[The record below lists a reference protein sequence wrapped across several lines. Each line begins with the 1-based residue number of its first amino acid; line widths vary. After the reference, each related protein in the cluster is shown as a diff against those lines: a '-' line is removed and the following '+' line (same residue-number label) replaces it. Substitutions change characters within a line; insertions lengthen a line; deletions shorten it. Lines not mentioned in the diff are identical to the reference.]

1 MYGKGYTSK
10 SSSGVLV
17 SALVMTRVTLLLVA
31 ALSVALSVVGCNRP
45 EETTEAEPE
54 LPAGEPAESDPLRQG
69 FTQNPDPDTPGLP
82 PPIPPFL
89 NDAERAAA
97 RMMTAEITEE
107 DAIEAQRE
115 LEALVE
121 AFESEP
127 GPELVDRLRET
138 ALGLAKRGR
147 ILHVGTDRLYAD
159 YLFPNPEADADA
171 NYKGKLVV
179 LTGRI
184 APSNMKDFAD
194 GFKLIEQNPYVHDP
208 LLLATD
214 YELSFVECRLAQPRF
229 QLLRDWQP
237 IHFIAEVEGKKASDV
252 ILGRCIVL

>member
-1 MYGKGYTSK
+1 
-10 SSSGVLV
+10 
-17 SALVMTRVTLLLVA
+17 MTRVTLLLCT
-31 ALSVALSVVGCNRP
+31 SLSVVGCNRP
-45 EETTEAEPE
+45 EETTAAEPE
-54 LPAGEPAESDPLRQG
+54 LHAGKPAESNPLRQG

-97 RMMTAEITEE
+97 RMLTAEITEA

-115 LEALVE
+115 LEVLVE
-121 AFESEP
+121 AFEREP
-127 GPELVDRLRET
+127 RSELVDQLRET
-138 ALGLAKRGR
+138 ALGLAKRGH
-147 ILHVGTDRLYAD
+147 ILQLGTDTLYAD
-159 YLFPNPEADADA
+159 YLFPNSEADADG

-184 APSNMKDFAD
+184 APLNMKDFAD

-214 YELSFVECRLAQPRF
+214 YELSFVECRLAQPWF

-252 ILGRCIVL
+252 MLGRCIVL

>member
-1 MYGKGYTSK
+1 MIR
-10 SSSGVLV
+10 
-17 SALVMTRVTLLLVA
+17 ATLLLGA
-31 ALSVALSVVGCNRP
+31 ALIMFGCDRP
-45 EETTEAEPE
+45 EATKTAEPE
-54 LPAGEPAESDPLRQG
+54 FHAGEPAQSNPLRQG

-82 PPIPPFL
+82 PPIAPFL
-89 NDAERAAA
+89 DDAERAAA
-97 RMMTAEITEE
+97 RMMTAEITEA

-121 AFESEP
+121 AFEREP
-127 GPELVDRLRET
+127 SSELVDQLRAT
-138 ALGLAKRGR
+138 ALGLAKRGHIR
-147 ILHVGTDRLYAD
+147 HVGTDTLYAD
-159 YLFPNPEADADA
+159 YLFPSSEAEADAS
-171 NYKGKLVV
+171 YKGKFVV

-184 APSNMKDFAD
+184 APQNMKDFAD

-252 ILGRCIVL
+252 MLGRCIVL

>member
-1 MYGKGYTSK
+1 
-10 SSSGVLV
+10 
-17 SALVMTRVTLLLVA
+17 MTRVTPLLGA
-31 ALSVALSVVGCNRP
+31 AMSVVLIFVGCNRP
-45 EETTEAEPE
+45 EETKPAEPE
-54 LPAGEPAESDPLRQG
+54 YRVGEPAESDPLRQG

-89 NDAERAAA
+89 DDAERAAA
-97 RMMTAEITEE
+97 RMMIAEITEA

-121 AFESEP
+121 AFEREP
-127 GPELVDRLRET
+127 SSALVDQLRET
-138 ALGLAKRGR
+138 ALGLAKRGH
-147 ILHVGTDRLYAD
+147 ILHVGTDTLYAD
-159 YLFPNPEADADA
+159 YLFPNPEAEADA
-171 NYKGKLVV
+171 SYQGKLVV

-184 APSNMKDFAD
+184 APANMKDFAD

-252 ILGRCIVL
+252 MLGRCIVL

>member
-1 MYGKGYTSK
+1 
-10 SSSGVLV
+10 
-17 SALVMTRVTLLLVA
+17 MTRVTLLLGA
-31 ALSVALSVVGCNRP
+31 AVSVAVSVVGCNRP
-45 EETTEAEPE
+45 EETRAAEPE
-54 LPAGEPAESDPLRQG
+54 FRVGEPAESDPLRQG

-89 NDAERAAA
+89 DDAERAAA
-97 RMMTAEITEE
+97 RMMIAEITEA

-121 AFESEP
+121 AFEREP
-127 GPELVDRLRET
+127 SSALVDQLRET
-138 ALGLAKRGR
+138 ALGLVKRGH
-147 ILHVGTDRLYAD
+147 ILQVSTDTLYAD
-159 YLFPNPEADADA
+159 YLFPNPEAGADA
-171 NYKGKLVV
+171 SYQGKLVV

-184 APSNMKDFAD
+184 APANMKDFAD

-237 IHFIAEVEGKKASDV
+237 IHFIAEVEGKNASDV
-252 ILGRCIVL
+252 MLGRCIVL

>member
-1 MYGKGYTSK
+1 
-10 SSSGVLV
+10 
-17 SALVMTRVTLLLVA
+17 MTRVSLLLCG
-31 ALSVALSVVGCNRP
+31 ALSVVGCNRP
-45 EETTEAEPE
+45 EDTKELAPE
-54 LPAGEPAESDPLRQG
+54 LGVGKPAESNPLRQG

-89 NDAERAAA
+89 SDAEREAALTLA
-97 RMMTAEITEE
+97 VALSEA
-107 DAIEAQRE
+107 DASEAQRE

-121 AFESEP
+121 AFERATSS
-127 GPELVDRLRET
+127 ELVDQLRET
-138 ALGLAKRGR
+138 ALGLAKRGH
-147 ILHVGTDRLYAD
+147 ILHLGTDTLYAD
-159 YLFPNPEADADA
+159 YLFPNPEAEADA
-171 NYKGKLVV
+171 SYRGKLVV

-184 APSNMKDFAD
+184 APANMKDFAD

-237 IHFIAEVEGKKASDV
+237 IHFLAEVEGKKASDV
-252 ILGRCIVL
+252 MLGRCIVL

>member
-1 MYGKGYTSK
+1 MI
-10 SSSGVLV
+10 
-17 SALVMTRVTLLLVA
+17 RVTLLLCG
-31 ALSVALSVVGCNRP
+31 ALSVVGCNQP
-45 EETTEAEPE
+45 EDTKELPPE
-54 LPAGEPAESDPLRQG
+54 LGVGKPAESNPLRQG

-89 NDAERAAA
+89 SDAEREAALTLA
-97 RMMTAEITEE
+97 AELSEA
-107 DAIEAQRE
+107 DASEAQRE

-121 AFESEP
+121 AFERATSS
-127 GPELVDRLRET
+127 ELVDQLRET

-147 ILHVGTDRLYAD
+147 ILHVGTDTLYAD

-171 NYKGKLVV
+171 RYKGKLVV
-179 LTGRI
+179 FTGRI

-237 IHFIAEVEGKKASDV
+237 IHFLAEVEGKKVSDV
-252 ILGRCIVL
+252 MLGRCIVL

>member
-1 MYGKGYTSK
+1 M
-10 SSSGVLV
+10 
-17 SALVMTRVTLLLVA
+17 RVRATLLLGA
-31 ALSVALSVVGCNRP
+31 ALSGVGCGRP
-45 EETTEAEPE
+45 EATKEAEPE
-54 LPAGEPAESDPLRQG
+54 VRTGEPEESNPLRQG

-89 NDAERAAA
+89 NDAERTAA
-97 RMMTAEITEE
+97 RMMTAEVTEA
-107 DAIEAQRE
+107 DAIDAQRE

-121 AFESEP
+121 AFEREP
-127 GPELVDRLRET
+127 SAELVDQLRET
-138 ALGLAKRGR
+138 VLALAKRGH
-147 ILHVGTDRLYAD
+147 IVHVSTDTLYAD
-159 YLFPNPEADADA
+159 YLFPNSEAEADAS
-171 NYKGKLVV
+171 YQGRFVV

-184 APSNMKDFAD
+184 APANMKDFAD

-237 IHFIAEVEGKKASDV
+237 IHFIAEVEGKNASDV
-252 ILGRCIVL
+252 MLGRCIVL